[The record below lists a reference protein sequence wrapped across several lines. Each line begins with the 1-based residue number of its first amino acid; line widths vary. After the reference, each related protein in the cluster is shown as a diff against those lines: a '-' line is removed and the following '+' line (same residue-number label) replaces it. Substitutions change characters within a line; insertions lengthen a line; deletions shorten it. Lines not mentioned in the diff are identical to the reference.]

1 MWYYVKQTLFV
12 LGLLLFMIL
21 TSSAIVMIKTDWV
34 KLALSFLNIALFA
47 AAIFLAFF
55 NDGQEAY
62 KTLKRNDKERLAII
76 ETGEDRKIEREKE
89 YHPVKGFMFGLSAN
103 IPLVILLIIHLIIH
117 LTGSDSIIM
126 GQAAGFIYYVL
137 YVPIS
142 VLVPEITYESFF
154 YLLYAIP
161 FLSVLTGVPYLLGAR
176 KMKAEEMR
184 IEEIKEKIKEAKR

>member
-1 MWYYVKQTLFV
+1 
-12 LGLLLFMIL
+12 MIL

-34 KLALSFLNIALFA
+34 KLSLSFLNIALFA
-47 AAIFLAFF
+47 TALFLAFF

-89 YHPVKGFMFGLSAN
+89 YHPVKGFIFGLAAN
-103 IPLVILLIIHLIIH
+103 IPLVILLIVHLIIH
-117 LTGSDSIIM
+117 LAGGESIIM

-137 YVPIS
+137 YIPIS
-142 VLVPEITYESFF
+142 VLIPTVTYESFF

-161 FLSVLTGVPYLLGAR
+161 LLTVFTGVPYLLGAR
-176 KMKAEEMR
+176 KVKADDMR
-184 IEEIKEKIKEAKR
+184 IEEIKEKIKEANR